1 MSVDPVQPPAAD
13 SAIAS
18 ATVAPLGA
26 TGPRPLPG
34 SRRGAFA
41 SVVPGAVLAVGLAG
55 CGSSTGELPIGPDA
69 AFADPVSTSV
79 EKEIASAGTS
89 GADVSGRAPLPS
101 PEPAAAFADP
111 ASSSPFETPDP
122 TAGSLVG
129 RLGRPAL
136 AELADTVAAARFV
149 DDYLAVDE
157 ALFALV
163 ASDGVEVAPGRELLD
178 CPDGGRVR
186 VGRDGG
192 TRDGVLAFAFENCSL
207 DGVTLSGD
215 LVRSTTP
222 DGFRV
227 GSSEVLGLDYRE
239 LVVDGGGARATTLTG
254 TTRRDVTRRANA
266 DCGGED
272 VELTLSHRI
281 GTASVM
287 RDGLTVQV
295 TDVRHDLALTR
306 LRESANGEPAGC
318 HERSTAEFDGRASV
332 TGGPLDGA
340 RADVRRSGSIERD
353 TRSDRE
359 PPARATLLAEVDD
372 GSSLA
377 LRLLSDPDG
386 TAQVDVNADA
396 AAVSYTVDFR
406 FEP

>member
-101 PEPAAAFADP
+101 PEPAARVRRSRVVQPLRD
-111 ASSSPFETPDP
+111 
-122 TAGSLVG
+122 
-129 RLGRPAL
+129 
-136 AELADTVAAARFV
+136 AR
-149 DDYLAVDE
+149 
-157 ALFALV
+157 
-163 ASDGVEVAPGRELLD
+163 
-178 CPDGGRVR
+178 PDGGITRRPTGTPRARRARRHRRRRPFRGRLPRRRRGAVRARR
-186 VGRDGG
+186 VGRRRGGARSRASRLSGRRSSAGGAGTSG

-227 GSSEVLGLDYRE
+227 GSSEVLGLDYPR
-239 LVVDGGGARATTLTG
+239 
-254 TTRRDVTRRANA
+254 TRRRRGRCPCDDADRHDASRRHASGQRRLRRRGRRA
-266 DCGGED
+266 
-272 VELTLSHRI
+272 
-281 GTASVM
+281 
-287 RDGLTVQV
+287 
-295 TDVRHDLALTR
+295 
-306 LRESANGEPAGC
+306 
-318 HERSTAEFDGRASV
+318 
-332 TGGPLDGA
+332 
-340 RADVRRSGSIERD
+340 
-353 TRSDRE
+353 
-359 PPARATLLAEVDD
+359 
-372 GSSLA
+372 
-377 LRLLSDPDG
+377 
-386 TAQVDVNADA
+386 
-396 AAVSYTVDFR
+396 
-406 FEP
+406 

>member
-1 MSVDPVQPPAAD
+1 MSADSVQPLAAD
-13 SAIAS
+13 SAMAS

-41 SVVPGAVLAVGLAG
+41 SVVPGAVLAIGLAG

-69 AFADPVSTSV
+69 SRGGAFADPVSTSAEAEV
-79 EKEIASAGTS
+79 ASAGTS

-101 PEPAAAFADP
+101 SNPTVALADP
-111 ASSSPFETPDP
+111 VSSGPFETPDP
-122 TAGSLVG
+122 TATSLVA

-149 DDYLAVDE
+149 NDYLAVDE

-186 VGRDGG
+186 VGRGDG
-192 TRDGVLAFAFENCSL
+192 TRDGVLALAFDDCSL

-222 DGFRV
+222 DGFRF
-227 GSSEVLGLDYRE
+227 GSSEMLALDYRE

-272 VELTLSHRI
+272 VDMTLSHRI
-281 GTASVM
+281 GGGERHARRPDRAGHRRPPRPQRRHAFARARTAS
-287 RDGLTVQV
+287 LPTA
-295 TDVRHDLALTR
+295 T
-306 LRESANGEPAGC
+306 SARRPSSKG
-318 HERSTAEFDGRASV
+318 GRA
-332 TGGPLDGA
+332 
-340 RADVRRSGSIERD
+340 
-353 TRSDRE
+353 
-359 PPARATLLAEVDD
+359 
-372 GSSLA
+372 
-377 LRLLSDPDG
+377 
-386 TAQVDVNADA
+386 
-396 AAVSYTVDFR
+396 
-406 FEP
+406 